1 MVIVERGQL
10 LFRVCDSGLIFL
22 MCGVSFLVFD
32 KIEDCFRDGE
42 FFITGVF
49 IFRFDQVFRIVT
61 VGHSTQA
68 LNMVF

>member
-1 MVIVERGQL
+1 M
-10 LFRVCDSGLIFL
+10 CLI
-22 MCGVSFLVFD
+22 

-68 LNMVF
+68 LNMVFLRFNFRDFSGSLLMFVSEV

>member
-1 MVIVERGQL
+1 MIVDGYFFSAESVSL
-10 LFRVCDSGLIFL
+10 CLI
-22 MCGVSFLVFD
+22 

-49 IFRFDQVFRIVT
+49 IFRFDQVFHIVT